1 MLGVVSRAIG
11 DLYTALGEIGLEEKV
26 TTFTISD
33 FARTLT
39 SNGNGSDHAWGGNA
53 IVAGGAVNGGDVYG
67 DYPDLYVKDNPLM
80 VSRRG
85 NLIPTTA
92 ADEFFAELILWFG
105 VSPNDLSIILPNIN
119 NFYSPNSRQ
128 APLGFIR

>member
-1 MLGVVSRAIG
+1 
-11 DLYTALGEIGLEEKV
+11 
-26 TTFTISD
+26 
-33 FARTLT
+33 
-39 SNGNGSDHAWGGNA
+39 
-53 IVAGGAVNGGDVYG
+53 
-67 DYPDLYVKDNPLM
+67 M